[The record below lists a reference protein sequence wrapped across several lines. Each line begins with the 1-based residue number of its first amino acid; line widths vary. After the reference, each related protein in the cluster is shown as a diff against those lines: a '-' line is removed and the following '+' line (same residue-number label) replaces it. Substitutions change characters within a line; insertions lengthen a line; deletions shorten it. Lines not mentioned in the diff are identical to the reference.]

1 MAGKKK
7 AAKKPAAPKASRAR
21 TPPFENYPAW
31 STAKFWSFLRSGL
44 RSTYNKW
51 PAKWEVLGAAKRP
64 YSGAGKQQ
72 KWEYQ
77 CASCQQ
83 WHKQKDVSVDHK
95 VPAGS
100 LNSFDDI
107 AGFVERLFVGA
118 DGLQLLCKGCHDAKT
133 KEERLSK

>member
-1 MAGKKK
+1 V
-7 AAKKPAAPKASRAR
+7 AAKKRAPAKKKEPAKSRAR

-51 PAKWEVLGAAKRP
+51 PAKWEVLAAAKRA
-64 YSGAGKQQ
+64 YTGAGKQQ

-77 CASCQQ
+77 CGACSN
-83 WHKQKDVSVDHK
+83 WHKQKDVSVDHI
-95 VPAGS
+95 VPAGALS
-100 LNSFDDI
+100 SFDDI

-118 DGLQLLCKGCHDAKT
+118 SGLQVLCKQCHDLKT
-133 KEERLSK
+133 KEERAKK